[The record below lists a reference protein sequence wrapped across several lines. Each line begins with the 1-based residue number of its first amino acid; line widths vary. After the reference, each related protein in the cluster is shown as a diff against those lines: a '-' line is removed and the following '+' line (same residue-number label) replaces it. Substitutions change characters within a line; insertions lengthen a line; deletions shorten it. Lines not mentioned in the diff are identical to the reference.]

1 MKKQTNSNIKAHLI
15 RSASYVL
22 LLVAICVIP
31 FALAQRN
38 DKNRGR
44 DAALVASAPTKNLAP
59 VASDLRI
66 PTFSSVRSSLEI
78 QHRAMKP
85 HSEWPM
91 ATGRTGTGA
100 IRVSPKPKNPA
111 GSCTWSIVANYPLI
125 IESPSVCSDG
135 TFAYAAGGLDPSSF
149 AATNAFNRY
158 DPLMDTWTTLA
169 NLPTAVG
176 DARSVYAANTNS
188 VYVFGGITDFFKGTV
203 TNLVQIYDVAT
214 ATWSTGTP
222 MPAER
227 YFPATVYYNPNGKIY
242 VAGGFDG
249 TFFETNTTWEYD
261 PVADTW
267 DTSLAP
273 IPVAMGGSAV
283 SLVGQNMY
291 LQGSFGDFGGTNLNY
306 RYDIVADVWTQM
318 APLPAARYEAAGA
331 AIGTRTYVVAGGNP
345 FLAEQASAQDRK
357 LASTRT
363 PLTSFNTTFIYD
375 TTTDTWFRGPR
386 TNVRHSFT
394 GGTAVGNLMLVVGGF
409 DGSSDTNTVE
419 KGELVACTPTPTPP
433 PCPTPTPHP
442 PCGLVIGDGL
452 AIGFEPNG
460 YQLIASNIVNYTFSS
475 SVTAPNDYAIFET
488 HDPWG
493 STVVKDAITAA
504 GRTYAVF
511 SPGDLVGF
519 DFSQY
524 RVVILNW
531 DDTFASEFL
540 CPYTTALPALE
551 AYAAAQGVV
560 WVQGAIQDGCY
571 PLPFG
576 GQACLDFGAED
587 PIVDICSPMM
597 VGVPNPIVG
606 DAASHI
612 SDTDLPS
619 EAHVVVINDNNS
631 NPVLYDLECPTA
643 KPTPTPTPPLCDTGI
658 IRNGGF
664 DTGQFN
670 RGWVIDS
677 ADPFRTIS
685 NALSHS
691 GTFAAF
697 AGGSLPLQF
706 CGFGNEPFGDSSFYQ
721 EFGPVPANATLSFWH
736 WDCTTDAIDFD
747 WQDAYITD
755 TDGNILQT
763 IFHQCGNCQSWVN
776 QTVDLSA
783 YVGQTI
789 RVKFLVHQD
798 GSGALTGMF
807 VDDVQLT
814 LPCGS
819 ISPTPAPRATP
830 MSRPRPTSPPRP

>member
-1 MKKQTNSNIKAHLI
+1 
-15 RSASYVL
+15 
-22 LLVAICVIP
+22 
-31 FALAQRN
+31 
-38 DKNRGR
+38 
-44 DAALVASAPTKNLAP
+44 
-59 VASDLRI
+59 
-66 PTFSSVRSSLEI
+66 
-78 QHRAMKP
+78 
-85 HSEWPM
+85 
-91 ATGRTGTGA
+91 
-100 IRVSPKPKNPA
+100 
-111 GSCTWSIVANYPLI
+111 
-125 IESPSVCSDG
+125 
-135 TFAYAAGGLDPSSF
+135 
-149 AATNAFNRY
+149 
-158 DPLMDTWTTLA
+158 
-169 NLPTAVG
+169 
-176 DARSVYAANTNS
+176 
-188 VYVFGGITDFFKGTV
+188 
-203 TNLVQIYDVAT
+203 
-214 ATWSTGTP
+214 
-222 MPAER
+222 
-227 YFPATVYYNPNGKIY
+227 
-242 VAGGFDG
+242 
-249 TFFETNTTWEYD
+249 
-261 PVADTW
+261 
-267 DTSLAP
+267 
-273 IPVAMGGSAV
+273 
-283 SLVGQNMY
+283 
-291 LQGSFGDFGGTNLNY
+291 
-306 RYDIVADVWTQM
+306 
-318 APLPAARYEAAGA
+318 
-331 AIGTRTYVVAGGNP
+331 
-345 FLAEQASAQDRK
+345 
-357 LASTRT
+357 
-363 PLTSFNTTFIYD
+363 
-375 TTTDTWFRGPR
+375 
-386 TNVRHSFT
+386 
-394 GGTAVGNLMLVVGGF
+394 
-409 DGSSDTNTVE
+409 
-419 KGELVACTPTPTPP
+419 
-433 PCPTPTPHP
+433 
-442 PCGLVIGDGL
+442 VIGDGL

-576 GQACLDFGAED
+576 GQSCLDFGAED
-587 PIVDICSPMM
+587 PIIDICSPMM
-597 VGVPNPIVG
+597 LGVPNPIVG

-612 SDTDLPS
+612 SDTDLPP

-670 RGWVIDS
+670 RGWVVDS
-677 ADPFRTIS
+677 ADPFPTII